1 MNGKLIIVYSDGAKE
16 THVYKSVEIAE
27 AHERGIRI
35 ALGNQIQFTCVNPT
49 SEAVTVD
56 VDEQEKPM
64 DELKGYWN
72 GYSYMG
78 YVNGKYIPFAS
89 ESEYREWMG

>member
-1 MNGKLIIVYSDGAKE
+1 MNGKLIIIYTDGAKE

-56 VDEQEKPM
+56 VDE
-64 DELKGYWN
+64 
-72 GYSYMG
+72 
-78 YVNGKYIPFAS
+78 
-89 ESEYREWMG
+89 